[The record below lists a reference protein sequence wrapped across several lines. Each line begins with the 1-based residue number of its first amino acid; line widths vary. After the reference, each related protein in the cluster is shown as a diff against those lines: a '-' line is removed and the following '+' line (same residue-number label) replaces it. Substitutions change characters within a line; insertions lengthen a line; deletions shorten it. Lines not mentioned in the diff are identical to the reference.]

1 MTDIWEGI
9 KKEIR
14 GSLSEKSFSLWIG
27 PVNLVETKDDTL
39 VLGCPN
45 KFSLNWITENYI
57 GIIRE
62 KLKLIGDGN
71 YKLDLRVETPEKP
84 TSPPGIFNPVQQLSL
99 PNIPHQGGALNHNF
113 TFDRFVVGKCNDFAY
128 SASRALALENHI
140 SYSSLFILSNTG
152 LGKSHLSQAT
162 SHAIMQN
169 NPKLKVIYI
178 TAEDFL
184 NEMIFGLK
192 NNRIEEFKNKYRR
205 SCDVLLL
212 DEVHFLGGKE
222 RTQLELGYVLDALA
236 NDNKRIIFT
245 SSLLPKDIPNFT
257 KELSSRLT
265 SGIIA
270 TLEKPDYETR
280 VKILE
285 RKSSEQGVK
294 LSEEITYLLAHRLTG
309 DIREMESALSC
320 LKAKSQLLNAE
331 INADLAK
338 EVLRSH
344 SSEESFIAPEDIK
357 NLVCQYFK
365 IDPQILESKSR
376 KKVYAYPRAVYI
388 YLCRH
393 HTGMP
398 VEEIGETLNRSH
410 STVLYATEVIE
421 HRMKV
426 DRKVRNQV
434 EFLRAKLKDLPR

>member
-1 MTDIWEGI
+1 MTDIWQGI

-14 GSLSEKSFSLWIG
+14 ESLPEKSFSLWIG
-27 PVNLVETKDDTL
+27 PVDLVETKNDTL

-71 YKLDLRVETPEKP
+71 YKLDLRVKSPEKATP
-84 TSPPGIFNPVQQLSL
+84 PPGIFNPIQQLPL
-99 PNIPHQGGALNHNF
+99 PNIPRHGGALNHNF

-128 SASRALALENHI
+128 SASRALALESHI
-140 SYSSLFILSNTG
+140 PYSSLFILSNTG

-162 SHAIMQN
+162 SHAIMKN
-169 NPKLKVIYI
+169 SPKLKVIYI

-212 DEVHFLGGKE
+212 EQVHFLGGKE

-236 NDNKRIIFT
+236 NDHKRIIFT

-265 SGIIA
+265 SGIVT
-270 TLEKPDYETR
+270 TLEKPDYQTR
-280 VKILE
+280 VKILA
-285 RKSSEQGVK
+285 RKSSEQGMK
-294 LSEEITYLLAHRLTG
+294 LSEEITCLLANRLRG

-320 LKAKSQLLNAE
+320 LKAKSELLKAE

-338 EVLRSH
+338 EVLRCH
-344 SSEESFIAPEDIK
+344 SSEESCIAPGDIK

-365 IDPQILESKSR
+365 IDPRILESKSR
-376 KKVYAYPRAVYI
+376 KKVYASPRAFYI

-393 HTGMP
+393 HTGMT
-398 VEEIGETLNRSH
+398 VEEIGKTLNRSH

-426 DRKVRNQV
+426 DKKVRNQV
-434 EFLRAKLKDLPR
+434 EFLRAKLKDLPK